1 MLFIMSKVLE
11 FLFNNPIKLVI
22 AGNPWLHF
30 PQKLPIFWFFYQ
42 AMRKFPPFFFGKAPD
57 YPHKAAQCIDFYRM
71 RQRWL
76 LESRTLAKFPKF
88 WVIRYWTRLS
98 HFFETCLDL
107 FSLDHFLGDRTRQQ
121 GLQIVIIL
129 KINQKHPLADRAV
142 ELNRFI
148 ANRLTLKDK
157 WLFFLILLLFHAA
170 QAFIWLD

>member
-1 MLFIMSKVLE
+1 MGLAVLIISQ
-11 FLFNNPIKLVI
+11 LPRDT
-22 AGNPWLHF
+22 
-30 PQKLPIFWFFYQ
+30 QKI
-42 AMRKFPPFFFGKAPD
+42 FGKILKKIKIKWSFAELSFHNFFI
-57 YPHKAAQCIDFYRM
+57 YYLSFSSKAAFFLIWEK
-71 RQRWL
+71 RWPKYDL
-76 LESRTLAKFPKF
+76 LRWKNISSIKKKA
-88 WVIRYWTRLS
+88 WARLS

-107 FSLDHFLGDRTRQQ
+107 FSLDHFLGDRTRRQ

-142 ELNRFI
+142 KLNRFI